1 MAYQRWKDREGIAHE
16 IAPTIQF
23 VILTAQT
30 FPLTLTEL

>member
-23 VILTAQT
+23 IIFTAQT
-30 FPLTLTEL
+30 FPPTFTEP